1 MGFMLHPHQADAL
14 EELETGKILV
24 GDVGSGKSITAL
36 EWARTRFPDKKI
48 VVITTAKKRDTGE
61 WYADAMLMSLRQ
73 EMEVSSWNKID
84 EFTDREDCVFI
95 FDEQRIVG
103 KGAWVQAF
111 WKIAAKNDYLLLTAT
126 PADVW
131 VDLMPIFVANGFYR
145 NQTEFFFRH
154 VVFKRFVRYPA
165 IEKYVDE
172 HILEKYRDL
181 IYVEMTDL
189 RHTTRHE
196 HIHIM
201 PYSKE
206 EEMTL
211 YKKRWNFYEDIPV
224 KDVSEM
230 MRLMRKSVNSHPS
243 RFEKCQELV
252 DEHPRIIIF
261 YNHNYELEIL
271 RRLALDGDFEVA
283 EWNGHKHQAIPTS
296 ERWVYLVQY
305 TAGAEGWNCITTNQT
320 VFYSLPYSYRV
331 LEQAKGRTD
340 RINTPFSDLHYHI
353 LRSEGIFDVGIAR
366 ALNKKKNFSA
376 RAFGK
381 KLWPEEKPEQKFTRL
396 N

>member
-1 MGFMLHPHQADAL
+1 MSFMLHPHQYDAL
-14 EELETGKILV
+14 EELATGKVLV

-36 EWARTRFPDKKI
+36 AYSAEKHPGKKI

-61 WYADAMLMSLRQ
+61 WYKDAMLMSLRE
-73 EMEVSSWNKID
+73 EMVVDSWNKI
-84 EFTDREDCVFI
+84 EDYIGEDAFFI
-95 FDEQRIVG
+95 FDEQKLVG

-111 WKIAAKNDYLLLTAT
+111 WKIAASQPWILLTAT

-131 VDLMPIFVANGFYR
+131 VDLMPVFVANGFYK
-145 NQTEFFFRH
+145 NQTEFYFNH

-172 HILEKYRDL
+172 HILEKYRDM
-181 IYVEMTDL
+181 IYVRMTDT
-189 RHTTRHE
+189 RTTVRNE
-196 HIHIM
+196 HIHKM
-201 PYSKE
+201 PYSVE
-206 EEMTL
+206 EEQQL
-211 YKKRWNFYEDIPV
+211 YKKRWNFYEELPV

-230 MRLMRKSVNSHPS
+230 MRLMRKSVNAHPA
-243 RFEKCQELV
+243 RYEKCKELAE
-252 DEHPRIIIF
+252 EHPRIIIF

-271 RRLALDGDFEVA
+271 RGLAEIADLDVA
-283 EWNGHKHQAIPTS
+283 EWNGHKHQSVPTS

-305 TAGAEGWNCITTNQT
+305 TAGSEGWNCITTNQT

-340 RINTPFSDLHYHI
+340 RINTPYTQLHYHT
-353 LRSEGIFDVGIAR
+353 LVSDSIFDKGIQR
-366 ALNKKKNFSA
+366 ALKRKKNFQA
-376 RAFGK
+376 AAFGK
-381 KLWPEEKPEQKFTRL
+381 KLWPEEKSVQKFTRL